1 MASPLTPSDSPKP
14 DQADAAKHEG
24 NHTNLL
30 DIWSDVKKNA
40 LAPAFN
46 SLAIEPLNAAGN
58 IVNGVSD
65 AGTLALN
72 KLSGSNYQAL
82 EVGKVQ
88 ELEVGKVE
96 KNSWGSW
103 SQQICGTAGSF
114 LAYAVAGKVAGKAMR
129 FGGEFMP
136 AEMAISD
143 LKLGV
148 AVRSLAQDQRAATI
162 LGATAYAGLKDPK
175 EGESRASNMASTFVG
190 FSLYEAGNSYFVNP
204 KASTLLRLG
213 QRATVGFVGG
223 AVQGDVASLVQTGKP
238 ADLGANFSSGLA
250 GGVLNALMPTGRR
263 MVDGAVE
270 NPLVKSVPHVTE
282 ATGRL
287 YADAAQSVP
296 PTQSVLR
303 GSWADPQAVRA
314 VNRMALYDLKTRLNV
329 KVGTETSAP
338 SSVKFSL
345 AADSGHAMESPGKS
359 AQSKPDQIWIDQKAN
374 VIHTSAEGSPRDV
387 IHELAHRQIFNDP
400 KYEKQFQ
407 SQASELVSFDPADPR
422 NTPVKEKYIN
432 TRLDQEIAARTV
444 ENREA
449 ASMGDRARVS
459 IDRTQIRDQ
468 EGYGARLHREAD
480 EFVRSGGKARPE
492 ADFSSGAS
500 ALRSSYEPA
509 ATETVNPVTM
519 NGASRYAVDTPGGA
533 QAARDRL
540 AIVAGTDAPA
550 AREARI
556 AQVTKWDRD
565 SNQII
570 RSSVDPKDKPQNN
583 LYAVV
588 RERLRAI
595 GLTRDGWMV
604 LPTETGS
611 PLDQVGCDY
620 ALINVRK
627 NQVIFLDATQNQAKL
642 DNPGANNVSEIRAP
656 GLIGFESRWIDMTG
670 RLKID
675 EDGMLGMNAKEFQDG
690 LDSQLRHLTADGS
703 PITVEMLPSYSRQPT
718 VQATQVAVDNFVTAV
733 RKRSA
738 QFDQGSYDR
747 QQLEDFAKD
756 IQKGAAKYNEFKA
769 ATKPSPELSDA
780 MQRNADKVVLDYALT
795 KLNIKEKAEPQ
806 RVATTNVKM
815 TKDGHMVMS
824 VDSTIYDGGD
834 VKESLTEARRSLRS
848 DSKKLEALLQ
858 KDKAV
863 QNRMKRDNLT
873 LPQMMRMVQEELM
886 SAREVDNG
894 MLGTRNI
901 GLDDALRNRLAQ
913 QRLDDVVAGRAP
925 AATEKPAAALDAS
938 AKTPD
943 RPGSK
948 PANDV
953 RPAAFTPEQQAE
965 IPQMAALMSEFGL
978 SIKDGVSPDEFKTF
992 VQMYSES
999 AKTPVARQ
1007 LAKDY
1012 LAEAD
1017 KPMAQQRLVPKL
1029 HGALIESQMRLQLNL
1044 GGAQGGPNA
1053 DGSNGGSAVD
1063 KIVRQVSATED
1074 ISAQEVGLPFEQVKV
1089 TLERLH
1095 ELQSMKNLTPDEQ
1108 FQLEAL
1114 KAFKSHIMDAST
1126 REAVGNNARTIAA
1139 ATAAKLGGSALP
1151 PLAVMAVMEWYK
1163 GLMDQDPKLSK
1174 ENV

>member
-1 MASPLTPSDSPKP
+1 VQHFQFVFDILRFMASPLTPSDSPKP
-14 DQADAAKHEG
+14 EQADAAKHEG

-40 LAPAFN
+40 LAPAYN
-46 SLAIEPLNAAGN
+46 SMAIEPLNVAGN

-65 AGTLALN
+65 AGTWALN
-72 KLSGSNYQAL
+72 KLSGSNHQAL
-82 EVGKVQ
+82 QVGKAH
-88 ELEVGKVE
+88 EMEVGKVE

-114 LAYAVAGKVAGKAMR
+114 LAYAVAGKVAGRAMR
-129 FGGEFMP
+129 VGGDLMP
-136 AEMAISD
+136 AELAIND
-143 LKLGV
+143 LRLGV
-148 AVRSLAQDQRAATI
+148 AVRSVAQDQRAATI
-162 LGATAYAGLKDPK
+162 IGATAYAGLKDPK
-175 EGESRASNMASTFVG
+175 EGESRASNMTSTFVG
-190 FSLYEAGNSYFVNP
+190 FSFYEAGNSYFVNP
-204 KASTLLRLG
+204 KGSALLRLG
-213 QRATVGFVGG
+213 QRSAVGFAGG
-223 AVQGDVASLVQTGKP
+223 AAQGDIASLVQTGKP
-238 ADLGANFSSGLA
+238 ADLGANFSSGIA
-250 GGVLNALMPTGRR
+250 GGVLNALMPTGRHI
-263 MVDGAVE
+263 VDSAVE
-270 NPLVKSVPHVTE
+270 NPLFKSVPHVTE

-287 YADAAQSVP
+287 YSDAAQSLP

-303 GSWADPQAVRA
+303 GSWADPKAVQA

-329 KVGTETSAP
+329 KLGTETSAP
-338 SSVKFSL
+338 LAVKFSL
-345 AADSGHAMESPGKS
+345 AADSGHAMDQSPGKS
-359 AQSKPDQIWIDQKAN
+359 AQLKPDQIWIDQKAN

-387 IHELAHRQIFNDP
+387 IHELAHRRIFKDP

-407 SQASELVSFDPADPR
+407 SHASELVSFDPADPR

-449 ASMGDRARVS
+449 ASMGDRAQVS

-468 EGYGARLHREAD
+468 EGYGARLEREAD
-480 EFVRSGGKARPE
+480 DFVRSGGKARPE
-492 ADFSSGAS
+492 ADFSPGAS

-519 NGASRYAVDTPGGA
+519 NGVARRVGDTAGGA
-533 QAARDRL
+533 EAARDGL
-540 AIVAGTDAPA
+540 AIVAGTEAPA

-556 AQVTKWDRD
+556 AQITKWDRN

-588 RERLRAI
+588 RERLQAT

-620 ALINVRK
+620 ALINARK

-642 DNPGANNVSEIRAP
+642 NNPGANNVSEIRAP

-675 EDGMLGMNAKEFQDG
+675 EDGMLGINAREFQDG
-690 LDSQLRHLTADGS
+690 LDSQLKHLTADGS

-718 VQATQVAVDNFVTAV
+718 AQATQAEVDNFRTAV
-733 RKRSA
+733 LKRSA
-738 QFDQGSYDR
+738 QYEQGSYDR
-747 QQLEDFAKD
+747 QQLEGFARD
-756 IQKGAAKYNEFKA
+756 IQKGAAKYNEFKV
-769 ATKPSPELSDA
+769 ATKPSPELSGA

-795 KLNIKEKAEPQ
+795 KLNIKEKAEPP

-824 VDSTIYDGGD
+824 VDNTIYDGGD
-834 VKESLTEARRSLRS
+834 VKESLTEARHSLKS

-873 LPQMMRMVQEELM
+873 LPQMMKIVQEELM

-894 MLGTRNI
+894 LLGTRNI
-901 GLDDALRNRLAQ
+901 GLDEALRNRLAL

-925 AATEKPAAALDAS
+925 AATEKPATAALDAS

-978 SIKDGVSPDEFKTF
+978 SIKDGVSPDEFRTF
-992 VQMYSES
+992 IQMYSES
-999 AKTPVARQ
+999 ANTPVARQ

-1017 KPMAQQRLVPKL
+1017 KPIAQQRLVPKL
-1029 HGALIESQMRLQLNL
+1029 HGALIESQMRLQLHL
-1044 GGAQGGPNA
+1044 GSAEGGPNA
-1053 DGSNGGSAVD
+1053 DGSNVGSAAD
-1063 KIVRQVSATED
+1063 EIARQVSATEN

-1089 TLERLH
+1089 TLDRLH
-1095 ELQSMKNLTPDEQ
+1095 ELQSRKNLTPDEQ

-1114 KAFKSHIMDAST
+1114 KAFKSHIMDTSA
-1126 REAVGNNARTIAA
+1126 REAVATNARTIA
-1139 ATAAKLGGSALP
+1139 TAARLGGSALP
-1151 PLAVMAVMEWYK
+1151 
-1163 GLMDQDPKLSK
+1163 
-1174 ENV
+1174 